1 MTLEE
6 TRPGLGTELPH
17 GALLSARS
25 GKHVLLTQNTRGSAS
40 LVLQHPPSVTSQRE
54 GLKSQAGGQPNPNEL
69 CLYHTGYPASASLQS
84 GHKVVLLRPWR
95 PQTPPG
101 RPAPPRPLRAGRPG
115 GTQEIMIK

>member
-25 GKHVLLTQNTRGSAS
+25 GKHVLVTQNTRGSAS

-69 CLYHTGYPASASLQS
+69 CHTGYPASASLQS

-101 RPAPPRPLRAGRPG
+101 RPAPPRPPRAGRPG